1 MRQGVNASVVSYRG
15 KVPFVRDATLIGQS
29 FQARSEKGLRDM
41 TLHPEGNV
49 SESLSELVSVP

>member
-1 MRQGVNASVVSYRG
+1 M
-15 KVPFVRDATLIGQS
+15 PFVRDATLIGQS

-49 SESLSELVSVP
+49 GESLSELVSVP